1 MKPVAQLL
9 KANDKSTFL
18 RVAPDVSVF
27 AALELLSSLGVGA
40 LMVMDDDKLIGIFS
54 ERDYC
59 RKVALKGRNSKET
72 TVADI
77 MTSEVFTVPST
88 TSTHACMALM
98 NEKHFRHLPVVDGDK
113 VLGLI
118 SMRDIMAD
126 VIAEH
131 EFTISQLENYVT
143 S

>member
-1 MKPVAQLL
+1 MKPVAHLL
-9 KANDKSTFL
+9 KANDQSKFL

-27 AALELLSSLGVGA
+27 GALELLSNLGVGA
-40 LMVMDDDKLIGIFS
+40 LMVMEGDRLIGIFS

-77 MTSEVFTVPST
+77 MTAEVFTVPS
-88 TSTHACMALM
+88 STGTRVCMALM

-131 EFTISQLENYVT
+131 EFTINQLETYV
-143 S
+143 SG

>member
-9 KANDKSTFL
+9 KANDQSNFL

-27 AALELLSSLGVGA
+27 VALELLSTLRVGA
-40 LMVMDDDKLIGIFS
+40 LMVMDGERLIGIFS

-77 MTSEVFTVPST
+77 MTSEVFTVPS
-88 TSTHACMALM
+88 
-98 NEKHFRHLPVVDGDK
+98 
-113 VLGLI
+113 I
-118 SMRDIMAD
+118 
-126 VIAEH
+126 
-131 EFTISQLENYVT
+131 TIYQA
-143 S
+143 

>member
-1 MKPVAQLL
+1 MKPVAHLL
-9 KANDKSTFL
+9 KSNDQSNFL

-40 LMVMDDDKLIGIFS
+40 LMVMEGDRLIGVFS

-59 RKVALKGRNSKET
+59 RKVALKGRNSRET

-77 MTSEVFTVPST
+77 MSSEVCTVPPHT
-88 TSTHACMALM
+88 GTRICMALM
-98 NEKHFRHLPVVDGDK
+98 NEKRIRHLPVVDGGK
-113 VLGLI
+113 VLGMI

-126 VIAEH
+126 VIADH
-131 EFTISQLENYVT
+131 EFTIAQLEAYVN

>member
-1 MKPVAQLL
+1 MKPVAHLL
-9 KANDKSTFL
+9 KTNDRSTFL
-18 RVAPDVSVF
+18 RVTPDVSVF

-40 LMVMDDDKLIGIFS
+40 LMVMDGDKLIGIFS

-126 VIAEH
+126 VIADH

>member
-9 KANDKSTFL
+9 KANDQSNFL

-27 AALELLSSLGVGA
+27 VALELLSTLRVGA
-40 LMVMDDDKLIGIFS
+40 LMVMDGERLIGIFS

-88 TSTHACMALM
+88 TSTHACMAVM
-98 NEKHFRHLPVVDGDK
+98 NEKHFRHLPVVDGGK

-131 EFTISQLENYVT
+131 EFTIAQLETYVT

>member
-1 MKPVAQLL
+1 MKPVAHLL
-9 KANDKSTFL
+9 KTNDRSTFL

-27 AALELLSSLGVGA
+27 AALELLSTLRVGA
-40 LMVMDDDKLIGIFS
+40 LMVMDGERLIGIFS

-88 TSTHACMALM
+88 TSTHACMAVM

-131 EFTISQLENYVT
+131 EFTINQLETYVN

>member
-9 KANDKSTFL
+9 KANDQSNFL

-40 LMVMDDDKLIGIFS
+40 LMVMDGDKLIGIFS

-77 MTSEVFTVPST
+77 MTAEVFTVPST
-88 TSTHACMALM
+88 TGTRTCMALM

-126 VIAEH
+126 VIADH
-131 EFTISQLENYVT
+131 EFTINQLETYVN

>member
-9 KANDKSTFL
+9 KANDQSKFL

-27 AALELLSSLGVGA
+27 GALELLSNLGVGA
-40 LMVMDDDKLIGIFS
+40 LMVMEGDRLIGIFS

-77 MTSEVFTVPST
+77 MTAEVFTVPS
-88 TSTHACMALM
+88 STGTRVCMALM
-98 NEKHFRHLPVVDGDK
+98 NEKHFRHLPVVDGDM

-131 EFTISQLENYVT
+131 EFTINQLETYV
-143 S
+143 SG

>member
-1 MKPVAQLL
+1 MKPVAHLL
-9 KANDKSTFL
+9 KTNDRSTFL

-27 AALELLSSLGVGA
+27 AALELLSNLGVGA
-40 LMVMDDDKLIGIFS
+40 LMVMDGDKLIGIFS

-77 MTSEVFTVPST
+77 MTAEVFTVPST
-88 TSTHACMALM
+88 TGTRTCMAVM
-98 NEKHFRHLPVVDGDK
+98 NEKHFRHLPVVDNGQ

-126 VIAEH
+126 VIADH
-131 EFTISQLENYVT
+131 EFTITQLEAYVA

>member
-1 MKPVAQLL
+1 MKPVAHLL
-9 KANDKSTFL
+9 KTNDRSTFL

-40 LMVMDDDKLIGIFS
+40 LMVMDGERLIGIFS

-77 MTSEVFTVPST
+77 MTSMVISVPST
-88 TSTHACMALM
+88 TGTRTCMALM

-131 EFTISQLENYVT
+131 EFTINQLETYVN

>member
-9 KANDKSTFL
+9 KANDQSNFL

-40 LMVMDDDKLIGIFS
+40 LMVMDGERLIGIFS

-88 TSTHACMALM
+88 TGTRTCMALM

-131 EFTISQLENYVT
+131 EFTINQLETYVN

>member
-1 MKPVAQLL
+1 MKPVAQLP
-9 KANDKSTFL
+9 KANDQSNFL

-27 AALELLSSLGVGA
+27 VALELLSTLRVGA
-40 LMVMDDDKLIGIFS
+40 LMVMDGERLIGIFS

-131 EFTISQLENYVT
+131 EFTINQLETYVN

>member
-9 KANDKSTFL
+9 KANDQSNFL

-27 AALELLSSLGVGA
+27 VALELLSTLRVGA
-40 LMVMDDDKLIGIFS
+40 LMVMDGERLIGIFS

-88 TSTHACMALM
+88 TSTHACMAVM
-98 NEKHFRHLPVVDGDK
+98 NEKHFRHLPVVDSGK

-131 EFTISQLENYVT
+131 EFTINQLETYVN

>member
-9 KANDKSTFL
+9 KANDQSNFL

-40 LMVMDDDKLIGIFS
+40 LMVMDGDKLIGIFS

-88 TSTHACMALM
+88 TGTRTCMALM

-131 EFTISQLENYVT
+131 EFTINQLETYVN

>member
-1 MKPVAQLL
+1 MKPVAHLL
-9 KANDKSTFL
+9 KTNDRSTFL

-40 LMVMDDDKLIGIFS
+40 LMVMDGERLIGIFS

-88 TSTHACMALM
+88 TGTRTCMALM

-131 EFTISQLENYVT
+131 EFTINQLETYVN

>member
-1 MKPVAQLL
+1 MKPVAHLL
-9 KANDKSTFL
+9 KANDQSNFL

-40 LMVMDDDKLIGIFS
+40 LMVMDGERLIGIFS

-77 MTSEVFTVPST
+77 MTAEVFTVPST
-88 TSTHACMALM
+88 TGTRTCMALM

-131 EFTISQLENYVT
+131 EFTINQLETYVN

>member
-9 KANDKSTFL
+9 KANDQSNFL

-27 AALELLSSLGVGA
+27 VALELLSTLRVGA
-40 LMVMDDDKLIGIFS
+40 LMVMDGERLIGIFS

-126 VIAEH
+126 VIADH
-131 EFTISQLENYVT
+131 EFTINQLETYVN

>member
-9 KANDKSTFL
+9 KANDQSNFL

-27 AALELLSSLGVGA
+27 VALELLSTLRVGA
-40 LMVMDDDKLIGIFS
+40 LMVMDGERLIGIFS

-77 MTSEVFTVPST
+77 MTAEVFTVPST
-88 TSTHACMALM
+88 TGTRTCMALM

-131 EFTISQLENYVT
+131 EFTINQLETYVN

>member
-9 KANDKSTFL
+9 KANDQSNFL

-27 AALELLSSLGVGA
+27 VALELLSTLRVGA
-40 LMVMDDDKLIGIFS
+40 LMVMDGERLIGIFS

-77 MTSEVFTVPST
+77 MTSEVISVPST
-88 TSTHACMALM
+88 TGTRTCMALM

-126 VIAEH
+126 VIADH
-131 EFTISQLENYVT
+131 EFTINQLETYVN

>member
-9 KANDKSTFL
+9 KANDQSNFL

-27 AALELLSSLGVGA
+27 VALELLSTLRVGA
-40 LMVMDDDKLIGIFS
+40 LMVMDGERLIGIFS

-88 TSTHACMALM
+88 TSTHACMAVM

-131 EFTISQLENYVT
+131 EFTINQLETYVN

>member
-1 MKPVAQLL
+1 MKPVAHLL
-9 KANDKSTFL
+9 KTNDRSTFL

-27 AALELLSSLGVGA
+27 VALELLSTLRVGA
-40 LMVMDDDKLIGIFS
+40 LMVMDGERLIGIFS

-77 MTSEVFTVPST
+77 MTSEVFTVPSS
-88 TSTHACMALM
+88 TSTHACMAVM
-98 NEKHFRHLPVVDGDK
+98 NEKHFRHLPVVDGGK

-131 EFTISQLENYVT
+131 EFTINQLETYVN

>member
-9 KANDKSTFL
+9 KANDQSNFL

-27 AALELLSSLGVGA
+27 VALELLSTLRVGA
-40 LMVMDDDKLIGIFS
+40 LMVMDGERLIGIFS

-72 TVADI
+72 TVANI

-131 EFTISQLENYVT
+131 EFTINQLETYVN

>member
-9 KANDKSTFL
+9 KANDQSNFL

-27 AALELLSSLGVGA
+27 VALELLSTLRVGA
-40 LMVMDDDKLIGIFS
+40 LMVMDGERLIGIFS

-88 TSTHACMALM
+88 TSTRTCMALM
-98 NEKHFRHLPVVDGDK
+98 NEKHIRHLPVVDGDK

-131 EFTISQLENYVT
+131 EFTINQLETYVN

>member
-1 MKPVAQLL
+1 MKPVAHLL
-9 KANDKSTFL
+9 KTNDRSTFL

-40 LMVMDDDKLIGIFS
+40 LMVMDGDKLIGIFS

-77 MTSEVFTVPST
+77 MTAEVFTVPST
-88 TSTHACMALM
+88 TGTRTCMALM

-126 VIAEH
+126 VIADH
-131 EFTISQLENYVT
+131 EFTIAQLETYVT

>member
-9 KANDKSTFL
+9 KANDQSNFL

-27 AALELLSSLGVGA
+27 VALELLSTLRVGA
-40 LMVMDDDKLIGIFS
+40 LMVMDGERLIGIFS

-88 TSTHACMALM
+88 TSTHACMAVM
-98 NEKHFRHLPVVDGDK
+98 NEKHFRHLPVVDSGK

-131 EFTISQLENYVT
+131 EFTIAQLETYVN

>member
-9 KANDKSTFL
+9 KANDQSNFL

-27 AALELLSSLGVGA
+27 VALELLSTLRVGA
-40 LMVMDDDKLIGIFS
+40 LMVMDGERLIGIFS

-77 MTSEVFTVPST
+77 MTAEVFTVPST
-88 TSTHACMALM
+88 TGTRTCMALM

-126 VIAEH
+126 VIADH
-131 EFTISQLENYVT
+131 EFTINQLETYVN

>member
-9 KANDKSTFL
+9 KANDQSNFL

-27 AALELLSSLGVGA
+27 VALELLSTLRVGA
-40 LMVMDDDKLIGIFS
+40 LMVMDGERLIGIFS

-131 EFTISQLENYVT
+131 EFTINQLETYVN

>member
-9 KANDKSTFL
+9 KTNDRSTFL

-27 AALELLSSLGVGA
+27 VALELLSTLRVGA
-40 LMVMDDDKLIGIFS
+40 LMVMDGERLIGIFS

-88 TSTHACMALM
+88 TGTHACMAVM

-131 EFTISQLENYVT
+131 EFTINQLETYVN

>member
-9 KANDKSTFL
+9 KANDQSNFL

-27 AALELLSSLGVGA
+27 VALELLSTLRVGA
-40 LMVMDDDKLIGIFS
+40 LMVMDGERLIGIFS

-59 RKVALKGRNSKET
+59 RKVALKGRNSRET

-126 VIAEH
+126 VIADH
-131 EFTISQLENYVT
+131 EFTINQLETYVN

>member
-1 MKPVAQLL
+1 MKPVAHLL
-9 KANDKSTFL
+9 KTNDRSTFL

-27 AALELLSSLGVGA
+27 VALELLSTLRVGA
-40 LMVMDDDKLIGIFS
+40 LMVMDGERLIGIFS

-77 MTSEVFTVPST
+77 MTSEVFTVPSS
-88 TSTHACMALM
+88 TSTHACMAVM

-131 EFTISQLENYVT
+131 EFTINQLETYVN

>member
-9 KANDKSTFL
+9 KANDQSNFL

-27 AALELLSSLGVGA
+27 AALELLSTLRVGA
-40 LMVMDDDKLIGIFS
+40 LMVMDGERLIGIFS

-131 EFTISQLENYVT
+131 EFTINQLETYVN

>member
-9 KANDKSTFL
+9 KANDQSNFL

-27 AALELLSSLGVGA
+27 VALELLSTLRVGA
-40 LMVMDDDKLIGIFS
+40 LMVMDGERLIGIFS

-77 MTSEVFTVPST
+77 MTAEVFTVPST
-88 TSTHACMALM
+88 TGTRTCMALM

-131 EFTISQLENYVT
+131 EFTIAQLETYVT

>member
-9 KANDKSTFL
+9 KANDQSNFL

-27 AALELLSSLGVGA
+27 VALELLSTLRVGA
-40 LMVMDDDKLIGIFS
+40 LMVMDGDKLIGIFS

-77 MTSEVFTVPST
+77 MTAEVFTVPST
-88 TSTHACMALM
+88 TGTRTCMALM

-126 VIAEH
+126 VIADH
-131 EFTISQLENYVT
+131 EFTINQLETYVN

>member
-9 KANDKSTFL
+9 KANDQSNFL

-27 AALELLSSLGVGA
+27 VALELLSTLRVGA
-40 LMVMDDDKLIGIFS
+40 LMVMDGERLIGIFS

-88 TSTHACMALM
+88 TGTRTCMALM

-126 VIAEH
+126 VIADH
-131 EFTISQLENYVT
+131 EFTINQLETYVN

>member
-9 KANDKSTFL
+9 KANDQSNFL

-27 AALELLSSLGVGA
+27 VALELLSTLRVGA
-40 LMVMDDDKLIGIFS
+40 LMVMDGERLIGIFS

-77 MTSEVFTVPST
+77 MTSEVISVPST
-88 TSTHACMALM
+88 TGTRTCMALM

-131 EFTISQLENYVT
+131 EFTINQLETYVN

>member
-9 KANDKSTFL
+9 KANDQSKFL

-27 AALELLSSLGVGA
+27 GALELLSNLGVGA
-40 LMVMDDDKLIGIFS
+40 LMVMEGDRLIGIFS

-77 MTSEVFTVPST
+77 MTAEVFTVPS
-88 TSTHACMALM
+88 STGTRVCMALM

-131 EFTISQLENYVT
+131 EFTINQLDTYV
-143 S
+143 SG

>member
-1 MKPVAQLL
+1 MKPVAHLL
-9 KANDKSTFL
+9 KTNDRSTFL

-27 AALELLSSLGVGA
+27 VALELLSTLRVGA
-40 LMVMDDDKLIGIFS
+40 LMVMDGERLIGIFS

-59 RKVALKGRNSKET
+59 RKVALKGRNSRET

-88 TSTHACMALM
+88 TGTRTCMALM

-131 EFTISQLENYVT
+131 EFTINQLETYVN

>member
-9 KANDKSTFL
+9 KANDQSNFL

-27 AALELLSSLGVGA
+27 VALELLSTLRVGA
-40 LMVMDDDKLIGIFS
+40 LMVMDGERLIGIFS

-72 TVADI
+72 TVANI

-126 VIAEH
+126 VIADH
-131 EFTISQLENYVT
+131 EFTINQLETYVN